1 VKASVLA
8 VHGDLAGRRYPV
20 GDAPVT
26 FGRGEDNDIVI
37 PDPAVSRLHAE
48 LRQEGDGFV
57 VADLGSSN
65 GTRVNGDLITEP
77 RHLRPGDEIA
87 IATHR
92 FSFVPIDAGVVT
104 VPAMGAIPSRAL
116 AADKNASA
124 LRVTISGGGPVG
136 LAFALLLADMMGP
149 RVAIRIYNGRW
160 KQAGRQVVWKGIEEG
175 NVRRQQVVTIQSRQF
190 LKLPQEVQDYLFTPG
205 NFTEMWPMGPDSVN
219 DVGPRNIRIAY
230 IEDRLL
236 ELANRKRQIE
246 LIPEPF
252 DAESAGGEIVK
263 QHVLAICEGSRSR
276 TFSHFKSKF
285 GAADFSLYGLN
296 GEQLSDMVLGLRV
309 KSRLSDPMAVLLT
322 VAQNRFLLNSLNG
335 EGFLNMRLTD
345 PESTEAVGI
354 NPVKQTF
361 SGCIQSE
368 PCLLELGPRG
378 DFVCGT
384 HGTLFLPALLR
395 GSPLWSRVQE
405 GLALFGV
412 READLTAVTGF
423 QLNMVQRP
431 RFSVRL
437 FPPTATTPGTFGF
450 LLGDA
455 ANAIH
460 FWPGRGLNSGLASAI
475 SLARCLAR
483 PRRGTTLRDADFTR
497 HEAVMSMLQY
507 RHKNRAW
514 LQMVTADEEGEFR
527 AIKDIIAQGLEEGDE
542 GAFDRD
548 ADLEAMMLRLA
559 QIRERL
565 APRVKG
571 LPDDA
576 TLRAHLESLSGPL
589 LHTLV
594 VSGPWDSTNVGG
606 EEVDID
612 WLLDDPQPS
621 QSAVTDQ
628 LSRAPAS

>member
-1 VKASVLA
+1 VKATVVG
-8 VHGDLAGRRYPV
+8 VHGDLAGQRFPV
-20 GDAPVT
+20 GDSPVT

-37 PDPAVSRLHAE
+37 SDPAVSRVHAE
-48 LRQEGDGFV
+48 LRQEADGFV
-57 VADLGSSN
+57 IADRGSAN
-65 GTRVNGDLITEP
+65 GTRVNGVIITAE
-77 RHLRPGDEIA
+77 RLRPGDEIE
-87 IATHR
+87 IAHHR
-92 FSFVPIDAGVVT
+92 FTFEAIDAGAVT
-104 VPAMGAIPSRAL
+104 V
-116 AADKNASA
+116 AANAKRISEA
-124 LRVTISGGGPVG
+124 AKTASEPVLRVTVSGGGPVG
-136 LAFALLLADMMGP
+136 LAFALILADLMGP

-160 KQAGRQVVWKGIEEG
+160 KRDGRKVVWKGHDEG
-175 NVRRQQVVTIQSRQF
+175 NVRRMQVVTIQSRQF
-190 LKLPQEVQDYLFTPG
+190 LKMPQEMQDWLFTPG
-205 NFTEMWPMGPDSVN
+205 NFTEMWPSGPDSVN
-219 DVGPRNIRIAY
+219 NVGPRNIRIAY

-236 ELANRKRQIE
+236 ELANKKRGQIE

-252 DAESAGGEIVK
+252 DAESAAGETVR

-276 TFSHFKSKF
+276 TFSYYKPKF
-285 GAADFSLYGLN
+285 GAADFSLYGLD

-309 KSRLSDPMAVLLT
+309 KSLLPDPMAVLLT
-322 VAQNRFLLNSLNG
+322 VSQNRFLLNSLNG

-345 PESTEAVGI
+345 QEANEAVGI

-378 DFVCGT
+378 DFMCGT
-384 HGTLFLPALLR
+384 HHTLFLPALLR
-395 GSPLWSRVQE
+395 GSAFWSRVQE

-412 READLTAVTGF
+412 PPENLTAVTGF

-437 FPPTATTPGTFGF
+437 YPPTATTPGTFGF

-483 PRRGTTLRDADFTR
+483 PRRGTTLREADFTR

-507 RHKNRAW
+507 RHKSRAW
-514 LQMVTADEEGEFR
+514 LQMVTADEEGNFR
-527 AIKDIIAQGLEEGDE
+527 AIKDIIAEGITEGEEGH
-542 GAFDRD
+542 FDAE
-548 ADLEAMMLRLA
+548 ADLEELLLRLT
-559 QIRERL
+559 QIRDRL
-565 APRVKG
+565 APRIDG

-576 TLRAHLESLSGPL
+576 TLRTHLESLAAPL

-594 VSGPWDSTNVGG
+594 ASGPWDTVNAGG
-606 EEVDID
+606 EEVEID
-612 WLLDDPQPS
+612 WLLEDPQPT
-621 QSAVTDQ
+621 QPPAPPK
-628 LSRAPAS
+628 LAAAPAI